1 MAESVPDLN
10 RNASLKYMALEEKDE
25 PSALEQFGTKG
36 LTSAQAA
43 AQLEKWGRNEIPEE
57 KEPLWRMFAM
67 QFVGTMPAMIEIAMI
82 LSAILGSWYAQTVLR
97 ARAHSHTDAPTR
109 VVCSRAGHRRVVCDP
124 SHPGVD
130 TTPTR
135 APLPAPIMHR
145 SRRSD
150 RPSIAVH
157 VSRERTGWI
166 SGSSSC
172 CS

>member
-97 ARAHSHTDAPTR
+97 ARARTQPHRRSHTR
-109 VVCSRAGHRRVVCDP
+109 CV
-124 SHPGVD
+124 
-130 TTPTR
+130 
-135 APLPAPIMHR
+135 L
-145 SRRSD
+145 SRR
-150 RPSIAVH
+150 PS
-157 VSRERTGWI
+157 SR
-166 SGSSSC
+166 C
-172 CS
+172 V

>member
-82 LSAILGSWYAQTVLR
+82 LSAILGSWYAQTVPR
-97 ARAHSHTDAPTR
+97 AHAHSHTDAPTR

-135 APLPAPIMHR
+135 APTSRTHHAPLA
-145 SRRSD
+145 S
-150 RPSIAVH
+150 V
-157 VSRERTGWI
+157 
-166 SGSSSC
+166 
-172 CS
+172 